1 MIETEKKQERVLIVG
16 VELQGMENFD
26 MSMEELASLAKTA
39 GAEVAGVYT
48 QKREKYDSK
57 TFVGSGKLEEIAQM
71 VDADEVSTVVVN
83 TRLSPRQNVN
93 LEEILGVKVIDRMQL
108 ILDIFAMRAR
118 SHEGKLQV
126 HLAQLKY
133 LLPRLVKYNLKIIFA
148 GKFIWFLLAAF
159 LFFAYFMFQIA
170 WSRSEVNEGVVYN
183 LLMFPCVL
191 LVFYPAVF
199 GIQNDEDSRILEI
212 LFGIPD
218 YKYKV
223 WGVRLLMIY
232 VAIFVI
238 LIVFSWLA
246 TLLLYPVN
254 LLEMSAQLMFPILF
268 FGNLAFMFS
277 TITRSGNGT
286 AVLMIIIGI
295 ALLIF
300 SNTPLIERSFWN
312 ILLNPFSIPRNSLPV
327 IWESIIIKSRIFL
340 LVASTIWM
348 LIGLLNL
355 QKREKFV

>member
-1 MIETEKKQERVLIVG
+1 MTLKQFI
-16 VELQGMENFD
+16 
-26 MSMEELASLAKTA
+26 
-39 GAEVAGVYT
+39 
-48 QKREKYDSK
+48 
-57 TFVGSGKLEEIAQM
+57 
-71 VDADEVSTVVVN
+71 
-83 TRLSPRQNVN
+83 
-93 LEEILGVKVIDRMQL
+93 
-108 ILDIFAMRAR
+108 
-118 SHEGKLQV
+118 
-126 HLAQLKY
+126 Y

-268 FGNLAFMFS
+268 FGN
-277 TITRSGNGT
+277 RSGNGT